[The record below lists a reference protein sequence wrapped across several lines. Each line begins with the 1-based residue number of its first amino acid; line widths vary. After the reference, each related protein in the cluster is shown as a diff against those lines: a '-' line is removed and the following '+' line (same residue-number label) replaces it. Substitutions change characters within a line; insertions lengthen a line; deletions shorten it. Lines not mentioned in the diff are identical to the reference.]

1 MLKISLYDL
10 LHGLML
16 PSGNDAAIM
25 LSEIFGTILF
35 YKSKE
40 ARYKILTNN
49 EYYLECNKT
58 IKTP

>member
-1 MLKISLYDL
+1 
-10 LHGLML
+10 ML

-49 EYYLECNKT
+49 DYYLECNRI